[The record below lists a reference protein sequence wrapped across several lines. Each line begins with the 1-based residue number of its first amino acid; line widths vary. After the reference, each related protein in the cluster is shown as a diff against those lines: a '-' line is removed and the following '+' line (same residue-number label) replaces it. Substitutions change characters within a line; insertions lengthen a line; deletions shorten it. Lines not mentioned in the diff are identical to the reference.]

1 MFVFSS
7 LHHRNIIFF
16 APVGKVCVR
25 VCKRILKE
33 ERGNSNSSDT
43 IFKIYQVLVSA
54 AIIQLTHINGY
65 QLMECLGYLCWIW
78 RFVVSFGALSD
89 SECG

>member
-1 MFVFSS
+1 MIGRVFTDSYFLYLWSLVFVFSS

-16 APVGKVCVR
+16 APVGKVCVS

-43 IFKIYQVLVSA
+43 IFTIYQVTEVNS
-54 AIIQLTHINGY
+54 H
-65 QLMECLGYLCWIW
+65 
-78 RFVVSFGALSD
+78 
-89 SECG
+89 